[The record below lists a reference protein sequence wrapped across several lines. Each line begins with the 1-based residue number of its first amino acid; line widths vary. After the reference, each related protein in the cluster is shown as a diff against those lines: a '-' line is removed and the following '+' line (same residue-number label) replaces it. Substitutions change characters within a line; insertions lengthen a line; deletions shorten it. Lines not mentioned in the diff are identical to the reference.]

1 MQPLDISGT
10 DLTALDRLKGET
22 TDAASAAAQRV
33 ARLAARVPAGWPV
46 GFERELY
53 RKTLPDIAVGVP
65 AGRLRR
71 LGVEFGDELRAE
83 VLERTPSEYGVVS
96 LLIAMD
102 QGALDIDQIKRAIGL
117 MGGTA
122 VERRSAA
129 TTLPF
134 ASGHYTR
141 FAAPDVALPAFVA
154 LTRRVTISGPLAQGV
169 VRATGI
175 YFATTLLH
183 PFVDGNGRT
192 ARALFQ
198 CVLKADLGMA
208 APLFPL
214 GPLFERN
221 KALLLDAKYCWQL
234 DGDANPLTR
243 LVTNC
248 VAGYCAMLESDLPAA

>member
-1 MQPLDISGT
+1 MQPLDIGGT
-10 DLTALDRLKGET
+10 DLTALDRLNNET
-22 TDAASAAAQRV
+22 TDAALAAAERV
-33 ARLAARVPAGWPV
+33 ARLAARVPIGWPV
-46 GFERELY
+46 GLEQELH
-53 RKTLPDIAVGVP
+53 RKMLPDIAVGVP
-65 AGRLRR
+65 TGRLRR
-71 LGVEFGDELRAE
+71 LGVEFRDELRAE
-83 VLERTPSEYGVVS
+83 VMQRVPSEYGVIS

-102 QGALDIDQIKRAIGL
+102 QGALNIDHIKRAIGL

-122 VERRSAA
+122 VERQTAA

-141 FAAPDVALPAFVA
+141 FADPKVALVTFAA
-154 LTRRVTISGPLAQGV
+154 LMRRVTIAGPPIHGV
-169 VRATGI
+169 VRATGV

-183 PFVDGNGRT
+183 PFADGNGRA

-198 CVLKADLGMA
+198 CVLKADLGMI

-248 VAGYCAMLESDLPAA
+248 VASYCTMLESYLPAA